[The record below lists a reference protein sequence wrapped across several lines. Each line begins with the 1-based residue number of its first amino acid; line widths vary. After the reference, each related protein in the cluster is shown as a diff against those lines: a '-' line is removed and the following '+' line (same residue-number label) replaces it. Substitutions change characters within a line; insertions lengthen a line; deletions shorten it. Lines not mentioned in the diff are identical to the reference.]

1 MCNQKSKYKAI
12 IWIRGRQDVRN
23 FVAEDEEKDVDSVPR
38 DHDKKTTMRY
48 HLISV
53 R

>member
-1 MCNQKSKYKAI
+1 M
-12 IWIRGRQDVRN
+12 RN

-48 HLISV
+48 HPTSV